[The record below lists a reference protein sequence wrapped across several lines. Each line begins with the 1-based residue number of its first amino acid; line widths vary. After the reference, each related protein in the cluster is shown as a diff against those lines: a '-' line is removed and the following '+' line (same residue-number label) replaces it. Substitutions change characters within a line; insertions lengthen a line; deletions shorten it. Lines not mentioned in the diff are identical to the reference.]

1 MKEKNMRNILTT
13 ATLAAALFAAP
24 AIGFAAPQ
32 AGSSTAKPPASSSA
46 KPATSSSTKPAAKAT
61 IATHSTTGTVK
72 SVDASTLVITHSG
85 KKAEDMTFTL
95 NSSTQKEGDVAVGAP
110 VSVRY
115 HDEGGAHVAAA
126 IVAKAPKGA
135 AAKPKKS

>member
-1 MKEKNMRNILTT
+1 MRNILTT
-13 ATLAAALFAAP
+13 ATLAAVLFAAP

-32 AGSSTAKPPASSSA
+32 AGSSTAKPTASSGKPAASSSA
-46 KPATSSSTKPAAKAT
+46 KPAAKAT
-61 IATHSTTGTVK
+61 IANHSTTGTVK

-85 KKAEDMTFTL
+85 KKAEDMTFTV
-95 NSSTQKEGDVAVGAP
+95 NASTQKEGDVAVGAP

-115 HDEGGAHVAAA
+115 HDEGGTHVAAA

-135 AAKPKKS
+135 ASKAKKG

>member
-1 MKEKNMRNILTT
+1 MRNILTT

-24 AIGFAAPQ
+24 AIGFAAQ
-32 AGSSTAKPPASSSA
+32 AGSATAKPPASSSA
-46 KPATSSSTKPAAKAT
+46 KPATSSSAKPAAKAT

-126 IVAKAPKGA
+126 IVAKAPKAA

>member
-1 MKEKNMRNILTT
+1 MRNTLTT
-13 ATLAAALFAAP
+13 AILAAALFAAP

-32 AGSSTAKPPASSSA
+32 SGSATAKPE
-46 KPATSSSTKPAAKAT
+46 AKAT
-61 IATHSTTGTVK
+61 IANHSTTGTVK
-72 SVDASTLVITHSG
+72 SVDASTLVISHSG

-95 NSSTQKEGDVAVGAP
+95 NSSTQKEGDVAVGAA

-126 IVAKAPKGA
+126 IVAKAPKAA

>member
-24 AIGFAAPQ
+24 AIGFAAQ

-46 KPATSSSTKPAAKAT
+46 KPATSSSAKPAAKAT

>member
-1 MKEKNMRNILTT
+1 MRNILTT

-46 KPATSSSTKPAAKAT
+46 KPAAKAT
-61 IATHSTTGTVK
+61 VATHSTTGTVK